1 MKEKFIHVCFVI
13 DESGSMSGSEND
25 VVGGFKKVI
34 DEQKAVKEGTCA
46 ISLYKFSSDVSE
58 VYCGNDFIGSIP
70 MGEQAFSLITYSECE
85 CG

>member
-46 ISLYKFSSDVSE
+46 ISLYKFSFRCDLIHTLVI
-58 VYCGNDFIGSIP
+58 C
-70 MGEQAFSLITYSECE
+70 FSLFFD
-85 CG
+85 